1 MEKVILAFVPNFFVK
16 DQIMFVG
23 YFLNNFISKNQDKKT
38 YMYGYNYIKVLTQ
51 LINENPQNALTD

>member
-1 MEKVILAFVPNFFVK
+1 VK